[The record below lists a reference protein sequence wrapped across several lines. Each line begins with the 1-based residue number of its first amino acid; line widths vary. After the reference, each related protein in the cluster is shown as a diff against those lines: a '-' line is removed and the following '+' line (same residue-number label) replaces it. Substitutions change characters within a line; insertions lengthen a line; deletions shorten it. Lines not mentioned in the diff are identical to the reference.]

1 MAADDTEALEERF
14 VVASAQATRAR
25 AAGEGRS
32 PALVAAVVEGVFEDA
47 VAQTER
53 VLAHVD
59 PLRRLVPVCAAGCSS
74 CCHTAVLVTPA
85 EALYLAAHLRATR
98 SPAELALLAARVREI
113 AERIR
118 PWSTDERW
126 SARVPCAL
134 LDGVSG
140 SCTVH
145 EARPEQCRAHNSLDR
160 AACERNFETRN
171 ARLPIPVVGA
181 QKRVGIAI
189 WLGSVAGLA
198 AEGLEADP
206 LELHAAL
213 AVALEERTLERWLAG
228 ERPFAAAASRVSRE
242 AHGRWAPRVAAAAR
256 ALGGAVSSAPVRDA
270 DAARRERNRRK
281 RARK

>member
-32 PALVAAVVEGVFEDA
+32 PALVAAVVEGVFDDA
-47 VAQTER
+47 KTQTER
-53 VLAHVD
+53 VLAQVD
-59 PLRRLVPVCAAGCSS
+59 PLRRLLPVCTAGCSS
-74 CCHTAVLVTPA
+74 CCHTSVLVTPA

-98 SPAELALLAARVREI
+98 SPAELASLMARVCEI

-118 PWSTDERW
+118 SWSTDERW

-213 AVALEERTLERWLAG
+213 AVALKERTLERWLAG

-242 AHGRWAPRVAAAAR
+242 AYGRWAPRVAAAAR
-256 ALGGAVSSAPVRDA
+256 ALGSAVSAPVRDA